1 MTSIVSGPLG
11 RFRKNGSHKRLHERW
26 GDVGITV
33 PTEGS
38 WNQRD
43 NPHRSSDRRRPAY
56 EVLSGG
62 SDSTTPVDD
71 PHESSTQPSSFSVKA
86 LNPRRL
92 SMRISSRSKP
102 TTTDYPK
109 ENTTTTPTAD
119 RQTKAD
125 RRVSQFSYR
134 PIQQDYPTE
143 MAEKASRQSQHSPR
157 FKYIPT
163 APRYAEELGLPT
175 SRRWSSQRDSVQS
188 SCPSEGTRRS
198 HRRYPDAEEDC
209 YDDEYYEERRE
220 RYSRPL
226 STRRDRSSV
235 DYYSAATTSS
245 SSRRGSLALGRSGG
259 TTEKRGRSG
268 KNLTTAMVPDADDI
282 YG

>member
-1 MTSIVSGPLG
+1 MASLVTGPLG

-56 EVLSGG
+56 EVLSRGQ
-62 SDSTTPVDD
+62 DTPVEDH
-71 PHESSTQPSSFSVKA
+71 HESTQPSSFSVKA

-102 TTTDYPK
+102 TTDYPK
-109 ENTTTTPTAD
+109 ENTTPTD
-119 RQTKAD
+119 RQTKAE
-125 RRVSQFSYR
+125 RRVSQFTYR
-134 PIQQDYPTE
+134 PIHQDYPTE

-163 APRYAEELGLPT
+163 APQYAEELGLPT
-175 SRRWSSQRDSVQS
+175 SRRWSSQRHSVQS

-198 HRRYPDAEEDC
+198 HRRYPDAAEDC

-220 RYSRPL
+220 RYERPL

-235 DYYSAATTSS
+235 DYYSAAT
-245 SSRRGSLALGRSGG
+245 SSRRGSPALGRSGG
-259 TTEKRGRSG
+259 ATEKRGRSG
-268 KNLTTAMVPDADDI
+268 RNLTTAMVPDADDI

>member
-102 TTTDYPK
+102 TATDYPK
-109 ENTTTTPTAD
+109 ENTTTTTTPTAD

-188 SCPSEGTRRS
+188 SCPSESTRRS

-220 RYSRPL
+220 R
-226 STRRDRSSV
+226 
-235 DYYSAATTSS
+235 
-245 SSRRGSLALGRSGG
+245 RRGSLALGRSGG